1 MKLLTDKQID
11 RETLGKHNLLGGGN
25 DRRATAAVMRLLL
38 LGMQSADRCHVC
50 MPVFSLYTPRG
61 EKIHE
66 PSQLVNGE
74 VYVAVGSEHG
84 GQFQHRHY
92 GGTKFQLDRR
102 GRKRYPFQWRKP
114 SERYG
119 WQQFTRG
126 RLLES

>member
-1 MKLLTDKQID
+1 MCIRD
-11 RETLGKHNLLGGGN
+11 R
-25 DRRATAAVMRLLL
+25 DCSQDSSSDAA
-38 LGMQSADRCHVC
+38 AAAEDAECHVC

-102 GRKRYPFQWRKP
+102 GRKRYPFQWRKL

-126 RLLES
+126 RLFESYL